1 MYWYNHGKIRRNHA
15 RTSDKSKIKS
25 YFHAGTVSNLSQTF
39 FTETVIKVLK
49 RGLGF
54 VPTPNLMNEAD
65 LPKYFEEFNRKMR
78 ICKWYFRN
86 EPSDNCSN
94 APAFRPKSKCKPDA
108 GHLCVGV
115 FLGSLEN

>member
-1 MYWYNHGKIRRNHA
+1 MRRNHA

-25 YFHAGTVSNLSQTF
+25 YFHAGTVSNFSQTF

-65 LPKYFEEFNRKMR
+65 LPKYFEEFNRTMR

-94 APAFRPKSKCKPDA
+94 TPAFRPKSKCKPDA

-115 FLGSLEN
+115 FLGSLEK